1 MVVVLVL
8 ENKGKGSSA
17 PSQEPGGGQRE
28 NEAGPPGWRLVL
40 LRYPKPT
47 PKPRFFA
54 KTVRCRNLGFFH
66 HN

>member
-1 MVVVLVL
+1 MGLEVAVVLEMLLLQCRCYVR
-8 ENKGKGSSA
+8 ETWSTNNKVCLF
-17 PSQEPGGGQRE
+17 
-28 NEAGPPGWRLVL
+28 LVL

-54 KTVRCRNLGFFH
+54 KTVRCRNLGFFC